1 MKLTHLRT
9 NQRINPLGIDRCPNF
24 SWHIESRQPNTMQ
37 TAYRI
42 TVYVDEVCVWDS
54 GVMESAQQSFVIYEG
69 QLRSRTRYRW
79 TVAAW
84 DNYGNSASETAC
96 FETGLFFEDWKARW
110 VESTVELAPTPLP
123 PFWNG
128 RPAVWF
134 EKKFYIDGEV
144 RQARLYASAHGIYHA
159 HLNGIRPDDRE
170 FAPEHTVYNSVLYY
184 QTYIADAL
192 LKQGENLLAFYV
204 ADGWYHCPM
213 TLQKIRNYSDA
224 YGVIFQLEIDYAD
237 GRRQIVCSDGAEV
250 CYTGKIQYSDLF
262 LGEKENAAQGNGA
275 HYPVRCA
282 QHPHQELIAQPMDPV
297 RPLML
302 LPAVNA
308 YRSPKG
314 EWIVDFGQI
323 ICGRARVS
331 LDVREGTEVTLEY
344 FEVPDLAGNYC
355 NTMFAPQ
362 KDIYISDGMPCQY
375 EAKFTFHG
383 FRYIRVSGL
392 EHIKTADF
400 TAVVLSSQKE
410 SIGTFSCSDIRL
422 NRLYE
427 NIRWSQRNNTL
438 SIPTDCPTREKAGF
452 TGDIQLYAKTALR
465 NENMT
470 PFLTGWLLN
479 LQKAQADNGAVP
491 IVVPE
496 TAPYIRLMEKNAEDF
511 GDRYPVGVAG
521 WGDAAVIV
529 PYEMYMATGNRLI
542 LEKQYDSMVRW
553 CDYVI
558 RTAKDGV
565 WKTGFHFGE
574 WLIPSKPH
582 NLTHREACENSAFYT
597 APIFGWLSLHRMS
610 EIAEILQ
617 KPDAANYRDI
627 AENMKQKIQKTLIVD
642 GGMQTDNMGAYV
654 LMIALDLVP
663 DSLRETFGKK
673 LVKLLGER
681 GGCLDTGFLATPY
694 LLDAF
699 SKIGRKDLAVS
710 LLMQNKCPS
719 WLYQVEQGAT
729 SIWESWNAIIPGQDP
744 NVTSYDHYAFGCV
757 DSWIFENVVGIQL
770 LEPGFRKVRIAP
782 EPELLPIQWC
792 ARTFLSVYGDLRV
805 HWDRDVLAVTIPCG
819 VTAEVIWK
827 NKNYRIGSGS
837 YEFR

>member
-9 NQRINPLGIDRCPNF
+9 DYRENPVGLDQHPHF
-24 SWHIESRQPNTMQ
+24 SWRMESRQQNTMQ
-37 TAYRI
+37 TAYQI
-42 TVYVDEVCVWDS
+42 VVYADEACVWDS
-54 GVMESAQQSFVIYEG
+54 GMVESAQQSFVSYEG
-69 QLRSRTRYRW
+69 QLCSRTHYRW
-79 TVAAW
+79 TVTAW

-96 FETGLFFEDWKARW
+96 FETGLFLADWQAQW
-110 VESTVELAPTPLP
+110 IESTASLTTTPLP

-128 RPAVWF
+128 RPAIWF
-134 EKKFYIDGEV
+134 EKKFHIDGEV

-159 HLNGIRPDDRE
+159 YLNESRPDDRE
-170 FAPEHTVYNSVLYY
+170 FAPEHTVYDSVLYY

-192 LKQGENLLAFYV
+192 LKQGENLLQFHV
-204 ADGWYHCPM
+204 ADGWYHCPQ
-213 TLQKIRNYSDA
+213 TRQRICDYQDA
-224 YGVIFQLEIDYAD
+224 HAVIFQMEIEYTD

-262 LGEKENAAQGNGA
+262 LGEKENAAQRNGA

-282 QHPHQELIAQPMDPV
+282 QYPHQELIGQPMEPV
-297 RPLML
+297 RPIML
-302 LPAVNA
+302 LPAVNV

-323 ICGRARVS
+323 ICGRARMS
-331 LDVREGTEVTLEY
+331 LDVPKGTEVTLEY
-344 FEVPDLAGNYC
+344 FEVPDLDGNYR

-362 KDIYISDGMPCQY
+362 KDIYISNGVPVQY

-392 EHIKTADF
+392 GHIKAEDF

-410 SIGTFSCSDIRL
+410 SVGSFSCSDDRL

-452 TGDIQLYAKTALR
+452 TGDIQIYAKTALR

-479 LQKAQADNGAVP
+479 LQRAQADNGSVP

-511 GDRYPVGVAG
+511 GDLYPVGVAG
-521 WGDAAVIV
+521 WSDAAVIV

-542 LEKQYDSMVRW
+542 LEKQYHSMESW

-610 EIAEILQ
+610 EVAEILQ
-617 KPDAANYRDI
+617 RPDAVYYRKI
-627 AENMKQKIQKTLIVD
+627 AENMKQKIQESLIVD
-642 GGMQTDNMGAYV
+642 GTMRTDNMGAYV

-663 DSLRETFGKK
+663 ESLQDAFGKK
-673 LVKLLGER
+673 LVNLLEKN

-699 SKIGRKDLAVS
+699 TKNGRKDLAVS

-729 SIWESWNAIIPGQDP
+729 AIWESWDAIVPERDP
-744 NVTSYDHYAFGCV
+744 SITSYDHYAFGCV
-757 DSWIFENVVGIQL
+757 DSWIFENVAGIQP
-770 LEPGFRKVRIAP
+770 LEPGFRRVRIVP
-782 EPELLPIQWC
+782 EPELLSVKWC
-792 ARTFLSVYGDLRV
+792 ERTFQSVYGEIRV
-805 HWDRDVLAVTIPCG
+805 HWDRGVLTVTIPCG

-837 YEFR
+837 YEFG